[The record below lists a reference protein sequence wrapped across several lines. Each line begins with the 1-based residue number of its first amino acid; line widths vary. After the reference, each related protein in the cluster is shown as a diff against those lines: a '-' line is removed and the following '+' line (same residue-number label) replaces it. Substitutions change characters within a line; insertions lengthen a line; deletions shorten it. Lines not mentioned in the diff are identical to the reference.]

1 MIEKAVEPVEE
12 VKLRYTVVFLV
23 MVVSSVEVRP
33 VGAERLVVVEL
44 PCQALLLDPAETGLP
59 SVEPVVV
66 KGQAGRVLSERVTGQ
81 VSEIFVVEIDV
92 VHVPVLGMLENNGVK
107 PVEP

>member
-33 VGAERLVVVEL
+33 VGAKRLVVVEL
-44 PCQALLLDPAETGLP
+44 PCQALLLDPAEAGLP

>member
-33 VGAERLVVVEL
+33 VGAKRLVVVEL
-44 PCQALLLDPAETGLP
+44 PCQALLLDPAETGL
-59 SVEPVVV
+59 
-66 KGQAGRVLSERVTGQ
+66 AGRVLSERVTGQ